1 MFLIIDNYDSFV
13 YNLRH
18 YLGEIGVDVAVYRND
33 AIRVEDVLTMEP
45 DGIVLSP
52 GPCYPDQAGVCL
64 DIIRCLEGKFPI
76 LGVCLGHQC
85 IGQAFGGEIVRSP
98 EPMHGKI
105 STVTHNGS
113 DIFNSI
119 PSPFKATRYHSLTV
133 ANNSVPKWLKVT
145 AKSEDGVIQGLS
157 HKKYPIHGVQFHPE
171 SIASEHGHRLLE
183 NFVNMSRGR
192 L

>member
-1 MFLIIDNYDSFV
+1 MFLLIDNYDSFV

-18 YLGEIGVDVAVYRND
+18 FMGEIGADVVVYRND
-33 AIRVEDVLTMEP
+33 AIGVEDVLTMKP

-52 GPCYPDQAGVCL
+52 GPCDPDQAGVCL
-64 DIIRCLEGKFPI
+64 DIIRCLEGKIPI

-85 IGQAFGGEIVRSP
+85 IGQVFGGEIVRSP

-105 STVTHNGS
+105 STITHNGAE
-113 DIFNSI
+113 IFNSI

-133 ANNSVPKWLKVT
+133 ANDSVPKWLKVT

-171 SIASEHGHRLLE
+171 SIASEYGHRLLE

>member
-1 MFLIIDNYDSFV
+1 M
-13 YNLRH
+13 
-18 YLGEIGVDVAVYRND
+18 GEIGADVVVYRND
-33 AIRVEDVLTMEP
+33 AIGVEDVLTMKP

-52 GPCYPDQAGVCL
+52 GPCDPDQAGVCL
-64 DIIRCLEGKFPI
+64 DIIRCLEGKIPI

-85 IGQAFGGEIVRSP
+85 IGQVFGGEIVRSP

-105 STVTHNGS
+105 STITHNGAE
-113 DIFNSI
+113 IFNSI

-133 ANNSVPKWLKVT
+133 ANDSVPKWLKVT

-171 SIASEHGHRLLE
+171 SIASEYGHRLLE

>member
-1 MFLIIDNYDSFV
+1 M
-13 YNLRH
+13 
-18 YLGEIGVDVAVYRND
+18 GEIGADVVVYRND
-33 AIRVEDVLTMEP
+33 AIGVEDVLTMKP

-52 GPCYPDQAGVCL
+52 GPCDPNQAGVCL
-64 DIIRCLEGKFPI
+64 DIIRCTEGKFPI